1 MKCIILW
8 ENSAKQK
15 VLYAFPYSPSLY
27 DFKSQ
32 LYGKMIFNLN
42 KAQVKASE
50 RDENDQ
56 FLGTGKLH
64 YIQLGK
70 FFLPNINNLL
80 SDNSY

>member
-1 MKCIILW
+1 
-8 ENSAKQK
+8 
-15 VLYAFPYSPSLY
+15 
-27 DFKSQ
+27 
-32 LYGKMIFNLN
+32 MIFNLN

-70 FFLPNINNLL
+70 FFTKYKLFIIR
-80 SDNSY
+80 